1 MIDHFTLTVTD
12 LGRSKKFYSTALAP
26 LGYRLL
32 MDFGEFVGFGDE
44 KKPYFW
50 LKEGLEASRPMHI
63 AFRASDRA
71 AVDAFHA
78 AALSAGARD
87 DGRPGI
93 REMYHPNYYGAF
105 VIELDGHPIEAVC
118 HRAQAAPAKRP
129 ASKKAATSKA
139 PKKKT
144 KAPARR
150 KKRR

>member
-1 MIDHFTLTVTD
+1 
-12 LGRSKKFYSTALAP
+12 
-26 LGYRLL
+26 
-32 MDFGEFVGFGDE
+32 
-44 KKPYFW
+44 
-50 LKEGLEASRPMHI
+50 
-63 AFRASDRA
+63 
-71 AVDAFHA
+71 VDAFHA